1 MNARSYK
8 TTKGTDLPLLNLR
21 GREYLEVK
29 YRLVWFREDHPD
41 WSIETELPSVT
52 ENSAYAKATIRDESG
67 RIIATSHKFENVQ
80 GFPDFLEKAE
90 TGAIGR
96 ALALIGYGTQFCA
109 DELDEGG
116 RIVDAPVDNRAR
128 RPGMLDN
135 PRAGAP
141 AYAPAKASL
150 AVARESAA
158 PVKKEVAAEPV
169 EAAETLQTETPAGI
183 IDEEIPSEPGEY
195 RIAFGRKYKGRK
207 LNEIP
212 RPEMEGYIRWLES
225 SAVRPGTVLAH
236 QVQILK
242 NAVARLHGPAG
253 GHAGAPETVASNH

>member
-67 RIIATSHKFENVQ
+67 RVIATSHKFENVQ
-80 GFPDFLEKAE
+80 GFPDFIEKAE

-116 RIVDAPVDNRAR
+116 RIVDAPVENRTR
-128 RPGMLDN
+128 RPGMYDN
-135 PRAGAP
+135 PP
-141 AYAPAKASL
+141 KASL
-150 AVARESAA
+150 AVAREGATAA
-158 PVKKEVAAEPV
+158 RPAPEEPAEPV
-169 EAAETLQTETPAGI
+169 PTEMPAGLT
-183 IDEEIPSEPGEY
+183 DEEVPSDPGEY

-242 NAVARLHGPAG
+242 NAVSRLHDS
-253 GHAGAPETVASNH
+253 ETVPAVQ